1 MGKKTIE
8 EMGEAPEKARR
19 EFPAF
24 PFDPYPIQTDFMA
37 FLYDSLEKGG
47 IAMLESPTGTGKTL
61 SIICSTMQWV
71 VDRRKQQR
79 EQQKGKPG
87 DTKTSSIDEEEEPDW
102 MRDFA
107 IPGTKKE
114 EGGRRRLGSGL
125 VKSKKASFV
134 KPKNVE
140 KTAEES
146 PGNDEEMEFLVDD
159 YESEA
164 EDMEYGIGRS
174 KRKGGRCLSSSSS
187 DEEEGEGGM
196 EEEEVTPK
204 VYFTSRT
211 HAQLSQFVREF
222 KRTGFTSEL
231 NLICLGS
238 RKNLCVNSDV
248 LKLGNSNRI
257 NEHCLELQKSKKDS
271 QIKVQTDNGRVQHVK
286 ASSGCPMLRKQ
297 NLRKQFRTEVWEHGA
312 SDIED
317 LAQLG
322 RKIGTC
328 SYYGAR
334 EMVRAGD
341 LVVLPYQ
348 SLLLRSA
355 RESLGLNL
363 KNSVVVIDEAHN
375 VADSLTSMYNSKIT
389 VSQLK
394 QVLSHLELYLGRFR
408 NRLGAGNRRYIQTL
422 IVLIQSFLRLLVG
435 CQEDSSGISNIHADQ
450 ATEEKNFGDTS
461 MTINEFLFSLNI
473 DNINLVKLH
482 RYVKESNIIHKVTG
496 YGAKF
501 ASSRIGSLHSDHQ
514 GHGAEGSVISGFQ
527 ALVGIFL
534 SLINNDSDGR
544 MIVSRQKLSGKTEEG
559 YLKFV
564 MLCGEKI
571 FSEIAGQAHAVV
583 LAGGT
588 LQPIEE
594 TRVRLFPGLAL
605 DHVHFFTCNHIVPPE
620 SLLPIA
626 VSRGPSGMTF
636 DFSYNSRST
645 PSMIDELGRLL
656 CNLVAVIPE
665 GVVMFFSSFDYEEQV
680 YNTWRASGVL
690 SKILKK
696 KHVYREPRNS
706 IDVDLVLKEY
716 KKAIES
722 PSGIPNDSRTNG
734 ALLLAVVGGKI
745 SEGINFSDGMGR
757 CIIMVG
763 LPYPSPADVELME
776 RIKYIEGLGEPSSLT
791 PNKSLGN
798 KLYGNTRVQS
808 GFDILRKCKQRGREY
823 YENLC
828 MKAVNQSIGR
838 AIRHI
843 NDYAAILLVDSRYAC
858 DPSFQSFSHPAN
870 KLPLW
875 IKDRLVSATQ
885 SYGEVH
891 RLLRQFFQIR
901 SSVTKIISS

>member
-1 MGKKTIE
+1 MS
-8 EMGEAPEKARR
+8 EASERARR

-61 SIICSTMQWV
+61 SIICSAMQWA
-71 VDRRKQQR
+71 VDRRKKQR
-79 EQQKGKPG
+79 EQQNGKSS
-87 DTKTSSIDEEEEPDW
+87 DTKSSSIDEEEEPDW

-107 IPGTKKE
+107 IPGPEME
-114 EGGRRRLGSGL
+114 EVGRRRLGSGSGAL
-125 VKSKKASFV
+125 EKKASFV
-134 KPKNVE
+134 RPKNVE

-146 PGNDEEMEFLVDD
+146 PENDEEMEFLVDD

-174 KRKGGRCLSSSSS
+174 KRKGWRCLSSSGS
-187 DEEEGEGGM
+187 DEEEVGGGM
-196 EEEEVTPK
+196 EEEVTPK

-211 HAQLSQFVREF
+211 HSQLSQFVREF
-222 KRTGFTSEL
+222 KRTAFASEL
-231 NLICLGS
+231 NLVCLGS
-238 RKNLCVNSDV
+238 RKNLCINSDV
-248 LKLGNSNRI
+248 LKLGNLNRI

-271 QIKVQTDNGRVQHVK
+271 KIKTDNGRVRRVK
-286 ASSGCPMLRKQ
+286 ASSGCPMLGKQ
-297 NLRKQFRTEVWEHGA
+297 NLRKQFRNKVWEHGA
-312 SDIED
+312 LDIED

-328 SYYGAR
+328 PYYGAR
-334 EMVRAGD
+334 DMVRAGD

-389 VSQLK
+389 TSQLK

-408 NRLGAGNRRYIQTL
+408 NLLGAGNRRYIQTL
-422 IVLIQSFLRLLVG
+422 IVLIRSFLRLLLG
-435 CQEDSSGISNIHADQ
+435 CQEDSSGISNITNVHADQ

-496 YGAKF
+496 YGTKF
-501 ASSRIGSLHSDHQ
+501 ASSESGSLHSDCQ

-527 ALVGIFL
+527 ALVDIFL

-544 MIVSRQKLSGKTEEG
+544 IIVSRQKLSGQTEEG
-559 YLKFV
+559 CLKFV

-594 TRVRLFPGLAL
+594 TRMRLFPGLAL
-605 DHVHFFTCNHIVPPE
+605 DQVHFFTCNHIVPPE
-620 SLLPIA
+620 NILPIA

-636 DFSYNSRST
+636 DFSYNSRNT

-665 GVVMFFSSFDYEEQV
+665 GVVVFFSSFDYEGQV
-680 YNTWRASGVL
+680 YDTWRATGLL

-696 KHVYREPRNS
+696 KRVYREPRNS

-716 KKAIES
+716 KEAIES
-722 PSGIPNDSRTNG
+722 PSGVLNDSRTNG

-757 CIIMVG
+757 CVIMVG
-763 LPYPSPADVELME
+763 LPYPSPADIELME
-776 RIKYIEGLGEPSSLT
+776 RVKYIEGLGELSSPT
-791 PNKSLGN
+791 PNKSFGN
-798 KLYGNTRVQS
+798 KLYSNSKVQS

-823 YENLC
+823 YDNLC

-858 DPSFQSFSHPAN
+858 DSSIRSFSDPTN

-891 RLLRQFFQIR
+891 RLLHQFFQFN
-901 SSVTKIISS
+901 KKKYNQKY

>member
-1 MGKKTIE
+1 MS
-8 EMGEAPEKARR
+8 EASERARR

-61 SIICSTMQWV
+61 SIICSAMQWA
-71 VDRRKQQR
+71 VDRRKKQR
-79 EQQKGKPG
+79 EQQNGKSS
-87 DTKTSSIDEEEEPDW
+87 DTKSSSIDEEEEPDW

-107 IPGTKKE
+107 IPGPEME
-114 EGGRRRLGSGL
+114 EVGRRRLGSGSGAL
-125 VKSKKASFV
+125 EKKASFV
-134 KPKNVE
+134 RPKNVE

-146 PGNDEEMEFLVDD
+146 PENDEEMEFLVDD

-174 KRKGGRCLSSSSS
+174 KRKGWRCLSSSGS
-187 DEEEGEGGM
+187 DEEEVGGGM
-196 EEEEVTPK
+196 EEEVTPK

-211 HAQLSQFVREF
+211 HSQLSQFVREF
-222 KRTGFTSEL
+222 KRTAFASEL
-231 NLICLGS
+231 NLVCLGS
-238 RKNLCVNSDV
+238 RKNLCINSDV
-248 LKLGNSNRI
+248 LKLGNLNRI

-271 QIKVQTDNGRVQHVK
+271 KIKVQTDNGRVRRVK
-286 ASSGCPMLRKQ
+286 ASSGCPMLGKQ
-297 NLRKQFRTEVWEHGA
+297 NLRKQFRNKVWEHGA
-312 SDIED
+312 LDIED

-328 SYYGAR
+328 PYYGAR
-334 EMVRAGD
+334 DMVRAGD

-389 VSQLK
+389 TSQLK

-408 NRLGAGNRRYIQTL
+408 NLLGAGNRRYIQTL
-422 IVLIQSFLRLLVG
+422 IVLIRSFLRLLLG
-435 CQEDSSGISNIHADQ
+435 CQEDSSGISNITNVHADQ

-482 RYVKESNIIHKVTG
+482 RYVKESNIIHK
-496 YGAKF
+496 
-501 ASSRIGSLHSDHQ
+501 
-514 GHGAEGSVISGFQ
+514 
-527 ALVGIFL
+527 
-534 SLINNDSDGR
+534 
-544 MIVSRQKLSGKTEEG
+544 
-559 YLKFV
+559 
-564 MLCGEKI
+564 
-571 FSEIAGQAHAVV
+571 IAGQAHAVV

-594 TRVRLFPGLAL
+594 TRMRLFPGLAL
-605 DHVHFFTCNHIVPPE
+605 DQVHFFTCNHIVPPE
-620 SLLPIA
+620 NILPIA

-636 DFSYNSRST
+636 DFSYNSRNT

-665 GVVMFFSSFDYEEQV
+665 GVVVFFSSFDYEGQV
-680 YNTWRASGVL
+680 YDTWRATGLL

-696 KHVYREPRNS
+696 KRVYREPRNS

-716 KKAIES
+716 KEAIES
-722 PSGIPNDSRTNG
+722 PSGVLNDSRTNG

-757 CIIMVG
+757 CVIMVG
-763 LPYPSPADVELME
+763 LPYPSPADIELME
-776 RIKYIEGLGEPSSLT
+776 RVKYIEGLGELSSPT
-791 PNKSLGN
+791 PNKSFGN
-798 KLYGNTRVQS
+798 KLYSNSKVQS

-823 YENLC
+823 YDNLC

-858 DPSFQSFSHPAN
+858 DSSIRSFSDPTN

-891 RLLRQFFQIR
+891 RLLHQFFQFN
-901 SSVTKIISS
+901 KKKYNQKY

>member
-1 MGKKTIE
+1 
-8 EMGEAPEKARR
+8 
-19 EFPAF
+19 
-24 PFDPYPIQTDFMA
+24 
-37 FLYDSLEKGG
+37 
-47 IAMLESPTGTGKTL
+47 
-61 SIICSTMQWV
+61 MQWV
-71 VDRRKQQR
+71 VDRRKKQR
-79 EQQKGKPG
+79 EQQKGKSS
-87 DTKTSSIDEEEEPDW
+87 DTKSSSIDEEEEPDW

-107 IPGTKKE
+107 IPGPEKE
-114 EGGRRRLGSGL
+114 EAGRRRLGSGL
-125 VKSKKASFV
+125 GELEKKASFV
-134 KPKNVE
+134 RPKNVE
-140 KTAEES
+140 KTAGES
-146 PGNDEEMEFLVDD
+146 PENDEEMEFLVDD

-211 HAQLSQFVREF
+211 HSQLSQFVREF
-222 KRTGFTSEL
+222 KRTGFASEL
-231 NLICLGS
+231 NLVCLGS
-238 RKNLCVNSDV
+238 RKNLCINS
-248 LKLGNSNRI
+248 GNLNRI
-257 NEHCLELQKSKKDS
+257 NERCLELQKCKKDS
-271 QIKVQTDNGRVQHVK
+271 KIKVQTDNGRVRRVK

-297 NLRKQFRTEVWEHGA
+297 NLRKEFRNKVGEHGA
-312 SDIED
+312 LDIED
-317 LAQLG
+317 LALLG

-328 SYYGAR
+328 SYYGTR
-334 EMVRAGD
+334 DMVRAGD

-363 KNSVVVIDEAHN
+363 NNSVVVIDEAHN

-389 VSQLK
+389 TSQ
-394 QVLSHLELYLGRFR
+394 
-408 NRLGAGNRRYIQTL
+408 
-422 IVLIQSFLRLLVG
+422 
-435 CQEDSSGISNIHADQ
+435 
-450 ATEEKNFGDTS
+450 
-461 MTINEFLFSLNI
+461 
-473 DNINLVKLH
+473 
-482 RYVKESNIIHKVTG
+482 VTG
-496 YGAKF
+496 YGTKF
-501 ASSRIGSLHSDHQ
+501 ASSQSGSLQSDCQ

-527 ALVGIFL
+527 ALVDIFL

-544 MIVSRQKLSGKTEEG
+544 IIVSRQKLSGQTEEG

-594 TRVRLFPGLAL
+594 TR
-605 DHVHFFTCNHIVPPE
+605 
-620 SLLPIA
+620 IA
-626 VSRGPSGMTF
+626 
-636 DFSYNSRST
+636 
-645 PSMIDELGRLL
+645 ELGRLL

-665 GVVMFFSSFDYEEQV
+665 GVVVFFSSFDYEGQV
-680 YNTWRASGVL
+680 YDTWRATGVL

-696 KHVYREPRNS
+696 KRVYREPRNS
-706 IDVDLVLKEY
+706 IDVDLVLREY
-716 KKAIES
+716 KEAIES
-722 PSGIPNDSRTNG
+722 PSGILNDSRTNG

-757 CIIMVG
+757 CVIMVG

-776 RIKYIEGLGEPSSLT
+776 RVKYIEGLGELSSPT
-791 PNKSLGN
+791 PNKTFGN
-798 KLYGNTRVQS
+798 KLYSNSKVLS

-843 NDYAAILLVDSRYAC
+843 NDYAAILLVDSRAKCNGRSTDADALLFVNLQQIGWDVIYLSC
-858 DPSFQSFSHPAN
+858 CLNDQLLNPRDMTSHPKHNLMRSFATE
-870 KLPLW
+870 LTL
-875 IKDRLVSATQ
+875 LVVF
-885 SYGEVH
+885 YH
-891 RLLRQFFQIR
+891 LHF
-901 SSVTKIISS
+901 